1 MLLKFYYF
9 IRYIIRYIIF
19 YAIVYKSQIPF
30 RNMVLNRYSLYVILR
45 VTVTSISRKRC
56 LLSSTAFASFTPN
69 FIKSFFFIF
78 FFVGGWDGTTH
89 LKSGEVYDPETNGWS
104 FISSANT
111 ARWDAGVAVDGE
123 KIYVVG
129 GCDRNAICTLQTE
142 CYNIEL
148 DQWDQVTSLP
158 VATHG
163 LKCCTIQLPSKFV

>member
-1 MLLKFYYF
+1 MELWCFWIDILYMLSYSLRRLLFLENDVHCLVLHVPPCILSYL
-9 IRYIIRYIIF
+9 YIYIFIIF
-19 YAIVYKSQIPF
+19 I
-30 RNMVLNRYSLYVILR
+30 
-45 VTVTSISRKRC
+45 
-56 LLSSTAFASFTPN
+56 
-69 FIKSFFFIF
+69 
-78 FFVGGWDGTTH
+78 GGWDGTTH
-89 LKSGEVYDPETNGWS
+89 LKSGEVYDPETNSWS